1 MLVNATIPSPSFSAS
16 PSGALRWQSPPL
28 PLLWLLAWLAAW
40 VLWNSLWDGALYGD
54 NVEQFVWAHSME
66 WGYHKHPPMPTWLL
80 GAAMALLGPQWWLA
94 NAVAG
99 LCFAGAGVLTWL
111 IARRLCGP
119 QVAALTA
126 VLWGLQ
132 QSFSVTAQIYNH
144 NTVLV
149 LFVAA
154 FVWAV
159 LRALAVLD
167 KPRQALAWW
176 ALCGA
181 LAAAAVLSKY
191 QAVLPLAA
199 WAGFALYSG
208 RPRLRVLQGLA
219 LAALLCCALLLPHLL
234 WSVAH
239 HFPSLRYAS
248 QALQEGGLLHRV
260 SWVLTFFVN
269 QTRMLFPLL
278 LTCGLAAGVAFAL
291 SAWQAW
297 RKRSA
302 GVPPAD
308 VQNVQSVQSL
318 PALAQRS
325 DGGAARLVLWALLW
339 GPLAL
344 VVLASLLTGG
354 VLRNHWGVQLC
365 QFFCLWLA
373 WRWQRRPAL
382 ALPRLL
388 WLAACVHLLGF
399 AYYAHKQNNPLA
411 AQAES
416 RADSAYPAR
425 AMAQA
430 GTALWDAATTCPLRN
445 VVGDF
450 EAGLVSI
457 YSGRNPVIV
466 GDAVSTPWVSA
477 RDVQAQGAL
486 YVVTNPADLPAGLH
500 NQRAWALNAALA
512 PQGKQVWL
520 AVQLPAQPCK

>member
-1 MLVNATIPSPSFSAS
+1 MPSPSFSIS
-16 PSGALRWQSPPL
+16 QPGVLRWQRPPL
-28 PLLWLLAWLAAW
+28 ALLWLLAWLAAW

-80 GAAMALLGPQWWLA
+80 GAAMALVGPQWWLA
-94 NAVAG
+94 NAMAG
-99 LCFAGAGVLTWL
+99 LCFAGTGVLTWL
-111 IARRLCGP
+111 IARRLGGP

-132 QSFSVTAQIYNH
+132 QSFSVTAHIYNH

-167 KPRQALAWW
+167 RPRQALAWW
-176 ALCGA
+176 ALSGA

-199 WAGFALYSG
+199 WACFALYNG
-208 RPRLRVLQGLA
+208 RPRLRVVQGLV
-219 LAALLCCALLLPHLL
+219 LAALLCCVLLLPHLL
-234 WSVAH
+234 WSVVH

-248 QALQEGGLLHRV
+248 QALQEGGLWHRL

-278 LTCGLAAGVAFAL
+278 LTCLLAAGVAFARGT
-291 SAWQAW
+291 WQVR
-297 RKRSA
+297 RKPSA
-302 GVPPAD
+302 GAPQLA
-308 VQNVQSVQSL
+308 VQNVGSVENR
-318 PALAQRS
+318 PVLAQHS
-325 DGGAARLVLWALLW
+325 DGGLERLGQWALLW

-373 WRWQRRPAL
+373 WRWQSSPAL

-399 AYYAHKQNNPLA
+399 AYYAHKQSNPLA
-411 AQAES
+411 AQAQS
-416 RADSAYPAR
+416 RADAAYPAR

-430 GTALWDAATTCPLRN
+430 GLALWDGTTNCPLRN
-445 VVGDF
+445 VAGDF
-450 EAGLVSI
+450 EAALVSI
-457 YSGRNPVIV
+457 YSGRNPVV
-466 GDAVSTPWVSA
+466 YGDAVSTPWVTA
-477 RDVQAQGAL
+477 RALQAQGAL
-486 YVVTNPADLPAGLH
+486 YVVAQEADLPPGLVGK
-500 NQRAWALNAALA
+500 RAWALNAALA